1 MLIIWYYGVSGLVL
15 SAGSFSGGRRKNIAA
30 MNSVLEDIETVFSG
44 RIWPKLASRK
54 EIDEE
59 TTYLLTM

>member
-1 MLIIWYYGVSGLVL
+1 MHFHETSGLVL

-44 RIWPKLASRK
+44 RLWPKLASRRK
-54 EIDEE
+54 NDDE

>member
-1 MLIIWYYGVSGLVL
+1 MLTIRWNGTSGLVL
-15 SAGSFSGGRRKNIAA
+15 SAGSFPGGRRKNIAA

-44 RIWPKLASRK
+44 RLWPKLASRR
-54 EIDEE
+54 ENDER